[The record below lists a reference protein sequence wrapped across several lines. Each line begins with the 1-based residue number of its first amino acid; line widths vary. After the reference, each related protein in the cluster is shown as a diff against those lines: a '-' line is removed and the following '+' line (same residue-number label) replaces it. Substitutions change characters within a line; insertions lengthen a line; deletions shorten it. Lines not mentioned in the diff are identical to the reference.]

1 MTTIE
6 SIKRQI
12 QNMREG
18 LPYIDSAVSRLAE
31 QERIKQLEEQLNEL
45 ENAGYRAVS
54 WRKVYGN
61 CSSLDDVVNTDTAIH
76 RWCAAVK
83 TTPNCS
89 GAE

>member
-31 QERIKQLEEQLNEL
+31 QERIKQLESQLKEL
-45 ENAGYRAVS
+45 ENAETE
-54 WRKVYGN
+54 K
-61 CSSLDDVVNTDTAIH
+61 
-76 RWCAAVK
+76 
-83 TTPNCS
+83 S
-89 GAE
+89 GDGTVAR